1 MLFTRRYEAVAHLVT
16 AADGAPQYYSN
27 ASGHRLESIE
37 QALAIDKLTQQAWLG
52 HPKLRILR
60 NEVDFNNKVIP
71 MHTYLRLIFPNS
83 SAIHC
88 IQIIA
93 TTDFF
98 CAVLGLPSA
107 ASRRY
112 LACLIALFGGLLGVT
127 MGCGLLEGLHALNSQ
142 YFPFRLSEFAGLW
155 LGWLAVISAFV
166 GLASGIVPAVL
177 AARRSVIDGLRRVI

>member
-71 MHTYLRLIFPNS
+71 YAYIP
-83 SAIHC
+83 
-88 IQIIA
+88 QI
-93 TTDFF
+93 D
-98 CAVLGLPSA
+98 
-107 ASRRY
+107 
-112 LACLIALFGGLLGVT
+112 
-127 MGCGLLEGLHALNSQ
+127 
-142 YFPFRLSEFAGLW
+142 
-155 LGWLAVISAFV
+155 ISK
-166 GLASGIVPAVL
+166 LKCDPL
-177 AARRSVIDGLRRVI
+177 Y

>member
-71 MHTYLRLIFPNS
+71 YAYIPQIDISKLKCDPLYSDHCYHGLLLCRPWTTICRITPVPGLSDRPVRLSLRNI
-83 SAIHC
+83 
-88 IQIIA
+88 
-93 TTDFF
+93 
-98 CAVLGLPSA
+98 A
-107 ASRRY
+107 ASCRQQ
-112 LACLIALFGGLLGVT
+112 IFSE
-127 MGCGLLEGLHALNSQ
+127 MGSRSRDA
-142 YFPFRLSEFAGLW
+142 AG
-155 LGWLAVISAFV
+155 ST
-166 GLASGIVPAVL
+166 
-177 AARRSVIDGLRRVI
+177 